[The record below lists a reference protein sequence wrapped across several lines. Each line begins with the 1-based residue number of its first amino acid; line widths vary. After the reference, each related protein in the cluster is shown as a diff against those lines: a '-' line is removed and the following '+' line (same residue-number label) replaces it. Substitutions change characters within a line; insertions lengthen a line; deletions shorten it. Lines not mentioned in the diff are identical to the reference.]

1 MEYFSEILLLGIDT
15 VVFTICLKQYIHYKN
30 AIKVIKNVELYDVGA
45 DIENLLDKS
54 SNNKVDY
61 VAVRGIVKPLKE
73 SLQSINKKDV
83 TGVIQKL
90 SVKEHIVARTSAGY
104 WSDQER
110 TLQQIYNT
118 VPFVLQN
125 RWYRVEII
133 DPLSADILDLDI
145 ISDNFQS
152 SVPTVIDHIW
162 GFFTEHS
169 IGVRQRGIQSTEKML
184 REDSIITAI
193 GELSKSKTESNYFI
207 LQPPLNGPPFYIT
220 SMSITSLMRKLN
232 DHKKI
237 YRIFCLMSGALGI
250 VLATIMARR
259 YWKNKQQ
266 QRLAEQLRQS
276 LETSR
281 QERRQRVRDRD
292 LREDQI
298 CVVCKTNA
306 REIILLPCGHVCIC
320 EDCSVSINNNCPV
333 CRTQIIQKAAAY
345 IV

>member
-1 MEYFSEILLLGIDT
+1 MEYFSEIFLLGIDT
-15 VVFTICLKQYIHYKN
+15 IVFTICLKQYIHYKN
-30 AIKVIKNVELYDVGA
+30 AIKAIKSVELH
-45 DIENLLDKS
+45 DIGTDLENLLDKS
-54 SNNKVDY
+54 PNNKVDY
-61 VAVRGIVKPLKE
+61 IAIKGVVKPLGE
-73 SLQSINKKDV
+73 SLQSVNKKGV

-90 SVKEHIVARTSAGY
+90 SVREHVVARTSAGY

-110 TLQQIYNT
+110 TIHQVYHT

-125 RWYRVEII
+125 RWYSVEIT
-133 DPLSADILDLDI
+133 DPLSAEILDLDI
-145 ISDNFQS
+145 ISDQFQP
-152 SVPTVIDHIW
+152 SVPTIIDHVW
-162 GFFTEHS
+162 GFFT
-169 IGVRQRGIQSTEKML
+169 GVRQRGIQSTEKML
-184 REDSIITAI
+184 REDSIITTI
-193 GELSKSKTESNYFI
+193 GELSRSKTVESNYLT

-220 SMSITSLMRKLN
+220 SMSITSLIRKL
-232 DHKKI
+232 DDRKKI
-237 YRIFCLMSGALGI
+237 YRIFCLMSGTIGLVLGG
-250 VLATIMARR
+250 IMARR
-259 YWKNKQQ
+259 YWKNKQE
-266 QRLAEQLRQS
+266 QRLADQLRQS